1 MNSMFDTLKDMK
13 NGKVAVVGLGLSGI
27 STVDY
32 LLRNG
37 ISPDLFDS
45 RITPPN
51 KDAIEEKYKSLKQ
64 SFGVFSDNEF
74 LDYTYVI
81 VSPGITLKTP
91 ALANALRHNENVF
104 CDVELF
110 ARINTKPVLAITG
123 SNGKS
128 TAVGWLEHALNGLGI
143 KAAACGN
150 YGVPVLD
157 VIDKDVDVFV
167 IELSSFQLESV
178 QSLECAAAVVLNVS
192 EDHMD
197 RYDSFEDYSKAKN
210 KIYRHADLCI
220 YNQDDFQTKPLIS
233 HDNVVS
239 FGSFDECCEQTC
251 WQYDVINKLLLKNGR
266 EIACLDDFNISGNH
280 NGLNGLVVLAMAQAI
295 GVDVELD
302 STLAVFK
309 SFAGLP
315 HRCQLALDANG
326 VRYIDDSKATN
337 VASTLAALNGLAND
351 KNIILIAGGDAKGA
365 DLAELADAIDR
376 DVKFVVA
383 LGKDKQQFESFVPA
397 EKLSIVDDLKQAVEQ
412 AGKVSVSGDCVLLSP
427 ACASIDMFKNYQQR
441 GLMFQSLVKEL
452 RQ

>member
-1 MNSMFDTLKDMK
+1 MNLMFDTLKDMK

-45 RITPPN
+45 RSTPPN
-51 KDAIEEKYKSLKQ
+51 KHDIEKKYQTLKQ
-64 SFGVFSDNEF
+64 SFGAFSDDEF

-81 VSPGITLKTP
+81 VSPGITLKTT

-110 ARINTKPVLAITG
+110 ARINNKPVLAITG

-128 TAVGWLEHALNGLGI
+128 TAVGWLEHALNGCGI

-157 VIDKDVDVFV
+157 VIDQDFDVYV

-178 QSLECAAAVVLNVS
+178 QSLACAAAVVLNVS

-239 FGSFDECCEQTC
+239 FGSIEECCEQTC
-251 WQYDVINKLLLKNGR
+251 WQYDIANKALLKNGVQV
-266 EIACLDDFNISGNH
+266 ACLGDFKVSGDH

-295 GVDVELD
+295 GIDIEQD
-302 STLAVFK
+302 SNLAVFK

-315 HRCQLALDANG
+315 HRCQLAHEANG

-337 VASTLAALNGLAND
+337 VASTIAALNGLAED

-365 DLAELADAIDR
+365 DLAELAELIDR

-383 LGKDKQQFESFVPA
+383 LGKDKHQFESFVPA
-397 EKLSIVDDLKQAVEQ
+397 EKLSIVDDLKQAVVQ
-412 AGKVSVSGDCVLLSP
+412 ANKVSSSGDCVLLSP

-441 GLMFQSLVKEL
+441 GLMFQSLVKDL
-452 RQ
+452 R